1 MLRVDNLQAYYGKS
15 HILHGVDLRVGPSE
29 IVALLGR
36 NGTGRSTAV
45 KAMMGMVRCTGSIRL
60 KGEEIC
66 GLKPYQIAQ
75 KGLGY
80 VPEAREIFPTLTVR
94 QNLELGRKNPKLETR
109 WSFDDMYRLFPRL
122 RERENTPAG
131 VMSGG
136 EQQMLTLC
144 RTLMG
149 DPDVIMIDEPTEG
162 VAPKIVQEIA
172 ELLQEVTRRGISVF
186 LIEQKLDIA
195 LKVCNRLYVMGHGSI
210 VFEGTAAELQ
220 ENKEIRQE
228 WLEV

>member
-1 MLRVDNLQAYYGKS
+1 MLKVENLHAYYDKS
-15 HILHGVDLRVGPSE
+15 HILRGVDMHIGKSE

-45 KAMMGMVRCTGSIRL
+45 KALMGMVKSTGSIRF
-60 KGEEIC
+60 KGEEIG
-66 GLKPYQIAQ
+66 GLRTFEIAH

-80 VPEAREIFPTLTVR
+80 VPESREIFPTLTVR
-94 QNLELGRKNPKLETR
+94 QNLELGIKDPKKQTR
-109 WSFDDMYRLFPRL
+109 WAVDDMYRLFPRL
-122 RERENTPAG
+122 CERENTPAG

-149 DPDVIMIDEPTEG
+149 DPDLIMIDEPTEG

-172 ELLQEVTRRGISVF
+172 ELLKEIARRDISVF

-195 LKVCNRLYVMGHGSI
+195 LKVCNRLYVMGHGAI

-220 ENKEIRQE
+220 ENQPLRQE

>member
-1 MLRVDNLQAYYGKS
+1 MLEVANLHAYYDKS
-15 HILHGVDLRVGPSE
+15 HILHGVDMHIQKSE

-45 KAMMGMVRCTGSIRL
+45 KALMGMVKSTGSIRF
-60 KGEEIC
+60 KDEEIG
-66 GLKPYQIAQ
+66 GLRTFEIAH

-80 VPEAREIFPTLTVR
+80 VPESREIFPTLTVR
-94 QNLELGRKNPKLETR
+94 QNLELGIKDPKKQTR
-109 WSFDDMYRLFPRL
+109 WTVDDMYRLFPRL

-149 DPDVIMIDEPTEG
+149 DPDLIMIDEPTEG

-172 ELLQEVTRRGISVF
+172 ELLQEIARRGISVF

-195 LKVCNRLYVMGHGSI
+195 LKVCNRLYVMGHGAI

-220 ENKEIRQE
+220 DNQPLRQE